1 MAPHSIEESSPVSSG
16 ALAPVA
22 RTQKPRLYIL
32 SEFHPKAVEHAQS
45 LFECV
50 HHDSPEA
57 LEWRKHATAILIK
70 DYYIKDED
78 LAAAPHLRIIG
89 KQGVGL
95 EKVDVDACKKRGVKV
110 CNTPGVNATAVAEMA
125 LSLAFSVAR
134 DIPQMVIRQKIEGE
148 VIRKETVSGMLLMG
162 KTIGIM

>member
-1 MAPHSIEESSPVSSG
+1 MAPHNTEDTSLVSSPGPFTSQ
-16 ALAPVA
+16 
-22 RTQKPRLYIL
+22 RKPRLFIL

-45 LFECV
+45 LFDCV
-50 HHDSPEA
+50 LHTDPLA
-57 LEWRKHATAILIK
+57 LEWRKHASAILIK

-78 LAAAPHLRIIG
+78 LAAAPQLRAIG

-95 EKVDVDACKKRGVKV
+95 EKVDVEACKKRGVKV
-110 CNTPGVNATAVAEMA
+110 FNTPGVNATAVAEMA

-134 DIPQMVIRQKIEGE
+134 DIPQMVIRQKVQGE

-162 KTIGIM
+162 KTLGVM

>member
-1 MAPHSIEESSPVSSG
+1 MAPHSIEETSPISSP
-16 ALAPVA
+16 APTSA
-22 RTQKPRLYIL
+22 TRSQKPRLFIL
-32 SEFHPKAVEHAQS
+32 SEFHPKAVEYAES
-45 LFECV
+45 LFDCV

-57 LEWRKHATAILIK
+57 LDWRKHATAILIK

-78 LAAAPHLRIIG
+78 LAAAPQLRVIG

-95 EKVDVDACKKRGVKV
+95 EKVDVEACKKRGVKV

-134 DIPQMVIRQKIEGE
+134 DIPQMVVRQKVEGE
-148 VIRKETVSGMLLMG
+148 IIRKETVSGMLLMG
-162 KTIGIM
+162 KTLGVM